1 MITIKSER
9 ELDLMR
15 KAGHIVKLAH
25 ERIKE
30 LIAPGVTTEELN
42 RAAEEVILRNGAIPS
57 FKGVPCPYGGIDFP
71 ASICASVNHEVIH
84 GIPNKVRLK
93 ESDIVSVDIGAI
105 FEGYH
110 GDAARTFE
118 VGNVSEDAH
127 RLVEITRESFYK
139 GLEMVREGM
148 RIRDISKAIQQFVE
162 EQGFS
167 IVRDFVGHGIGTV
180 MHEDPQIPNFV
191 SRERGPRLVK
201 GMTLAIEPMV
211 NQGNWK
217 VEVLKNNWT
226 VVTIDGKLSA
236 HYENTVAVTGNEPE
250 ILTK

>member
-1 MITIKSER
+1 MITVKSER
-9 ELDLMR
+9 ELDIMR
-15 KAGHIVKLAH
+15 KAGHIVNLAH

-30 LIAPGVTTEELN
+30 LIAPGITTFELN
-42 RAAEEVILRNGAIPS
+42 KAAEEVILRNGAIPS

-84 GIPNKVRLK
+84 GIPNKAKLK
-93 ESDIVSVDIGAI
+93 EGDIVSIDIGAI

-118 VGNVSEDAH
+118 VGNVSQDAH

>member
-1 MITIKSER
+1 
-9 ELDLMR
+9 
-15 KAGHIVKLAH
+15 
-25 ERIKE
+25 
-30 LIAPGVTTEELN
+30 
-42 RAAEEVILRNGAIPS
+42 
-57 FKGVPCPYGGIDFP
+57 
-71 ASICASVNHEVIH
+71 
-84 GIPNKVRLK
+84 
-93 ESDIVSVDIGAI
+93 
-105 FEGYH
+105 
-110 GDAARTFE
+110 
-118 VGNVSEDAH
+118 
-127 RLVEITRESFYK
+127 LVEITRESFYK